1 VTESRTR
8 AGVVSLR
15 VRYPEVD
22 RMGVAHHR
30 NHFVWFEIGRTE
42 LMREAGLPYA
52 GLEDAGLY
60 LPVIEATC
68 SYHAP
73 ARYDEELRVTTT
85 IETVSP
91 VRATFAYRLER
102 IADGRLLAT
111 GTTTHAAI
119 DASGRPR
126 RLPPALRRLV
136 DGP

>member
-1 VTESRTR
+1 MTDAGKGRSSKVT
-8 AGVVSLR
+8 LR

-52 GLEDAGLY
+52 GVEDGGLY
-60 LPVIEATC
+60 LPVIEAAC

-73 ARYDEELRVTTT
+73 AHYDEELQVTTMLQ
-85 IETVSP
+85 TVSP

-102 IADGRLLAT
+102 VADGRLLAS

-119 DASGRPR
+119 DGRGRPR
-126 RLPPALRRLV
+126 RLPDLLRRLL
-136 DGP
+136 D

>member
-1 VTESRTR
+1 MARSSKVT
-8 AGVVSLR
+8 LR

-52 GLEDAGLY
+52 GVEDGGLY
-60 LPVIEATC
+60 LPVIEAAC

-85 IETVSP
+85 LQGVSP
-91 VRATFAYRLER
+91 ARATFAYRLER
-102 IADGRLLAT
+102 KSDGRLLAS

-119 DASGRPR
+119 DGRGKPR
-126 RLPPALRRLV
+126 RLPEALRRLL
-136 DGP
+136 D

>member
-1 VTESRTR
+1 MTESRPR
-8 AGVVSLR
+8 AGVVTLR

-42 LMREAGLPYA
+42 LMREAGIPYA
-52 GLEDAGLY
+52 EVEEGGLY

-85 IETVSP
+85 IEATSP
-91 VRATFAYRLER
+91 VRATFGYRLER

-126 RLPPALRRLV
+126 RLPPALRRLL
-136 DGP
+136 D

>member
-1 VTESRTR
+1 MTESRPR
-8 AGVVSLR
+8 AGVVTLR

-42 LMREAGLPYA
+42 LMREAGIPYA
-52 GLEDAGLY
+52 EVEQGGLY

-73 ARYDEELRVTTT
+73 ARYAEELQVTTT
-85 IETVSP
+85 IAATSP

-102 IADGRLLAT
+102 VADGRLLAT
-111 GTTTHAAI
+111 GTTIHAAI

-126 RLPPALRRLV
+126 RLPPALRRLL
-136 DGP
+136 D

>member
-1 VTESRTR
+1 MTGSPPRSSQ
-8 AGVVSLR
+8 VSLR

-52 GLEDAGLY
+52 SVEADGLF

-73 ARYDEELRVTTT
+73 ARYDEEVRVTTT
-85 IETVSP
+85 LEKVSP
-91 VRATFAYRLER
+91 ARATFAYRLER
-102 IADGRLLAT
+102 AADGRLLAS

-119 DASGRPR
+119 DATGRPR
-126 RLPPALRRLV
+126 RLPQALRRLL
-136 DGP
+136 D

>member
-1 VTESRTR
+1 MT
-8 AGVVSLR
+8 LR

-52 GLEDAGLY
+52 GVEDGGLY
-60 LPVIEATC
+60 LPVIEAAC

-85 IETVSP
+85 LEKVSP
-91 VRATFAYRLER
+91 ARATFAYRLER
-102 IADGRLLAT
+102 ATDGRLLAS

-119 DASGRPR
+119 DGRGKPR
-126 RLPPALRRLV
+126 RLPEALRRLL
-136 DGP
+136 D

>member
-1 VTESRTR
+1 VTEAPVGRSSKVT
-8 AGVVSLR
+8 LR

-42 LMREAGLPYA
+42 LMREAGVPYA
-52 GLEDAGLY
+52 GVEDGGLY
-60 LPVIEATC
+60 LPVIEASC

-73 ARYDEELRVTTT
+73 AHYDENLQVTTT
-85 IETVSP
+85 VEKVSP

-102 IADGRLLAT
+102 TSDGRLLAS

-119 DASGRPR
+119 DGRGRPR
-126 RLPPALRRLV
+126 RLPDALRRLL
-136 DGP
+136 D